1 MNATATA
8 TLTSDTAISK
18 TGDVLVPGEIYL
30 FRTSSAVDIASAQYS
45 GQYVTFVRVV
55 QKDSFERPVQGGGG
69 YIGTPENRVCEV
81 RTANGHD
88 IFVLA
93 NELS

>member
-18 TGDVLVPGEIYL
+18 TGDVLVPGETYL
-30 FRTSSAVDIASAQYS
+30 FRTGSAVDIASAQYS

-55 QKDSFERPVQGGGG
+55 QKDTFERGTVGH
-69 YIGTPENRVCEV
+69 IGTPANPVCEV

-93 NELS
+93 GELS